1 MTQEEANLSLNKV
14 VKTSLLRMISVILL
28 TAGAHLGMAVAQTES
43 IPQSGASTASAVRH
57 SSSEMLIGAGDL
69 LQVTVYGTDFDRQ
82 VRVSDTGEISLPLLG
97 TVKVGGLSIDE
108 AEQFVG
114 RELARKGYF
123 TDPQVSIF
131 DREYA
136 TQAIS
141 VLGEVQKPGIYPLPG
156 SRTLFDAISAAG
168 GTSEKA
174 GNEVTI
180 THRGHTDDPQVVP
193 LSYVG
198 DSSLHSNVKV
208 LPGDTVVVARAGIVY
223 VVGDVHKPSGI
234 VMQNS
239 QLTALQAIAMAEGT
253 NPTASLNR
261 SRLIRKTPQ
270 GLKEV
275 PLPLK
280 KILAAKAPDVD
291 LQPNDILFV
300 PNSAAKSAARR
311 SVEAIVQTA
320 TGVAIYRPY

>member
-1 MTQEEANLSLNKV
+1 VLT
-14 VKTSLLRMISVILL
+14 TPFLRIIAAILL
-28 TAGAHLGMAVAQTES
+28 VAVAHLGVAAGQNS
-43 IPQSGASTASAVRH
+43 AIQQSAASPPSAVQH
-57 SSSEMLIGAGDL
+57 SNSEMLIGGGDL

-82 VRVSDTGEISLPLLG
+82 ARVSDTGEISLPLLG
-97 TVKVGGLSIDE
+97 TVKVGGLSIGE
-108 AEQFVG
+108 AEQLVG
-114 RELARKGYF
+114 RELVRKGYF
-123 TDPQVSIF
+123 NDPQVSIF

-156 SRTLFDAISAAG
+156 ARTLFDAISAAG
-168 GTSEKA
+168 GTTEKA

-180 THRGHTDDPQVVP
+180 THRGHTDNPQVVP

-198 DSSLHSNVKV
+198 DSSVHSNVKV
-208 LPGDTVVVARAGIVY
+208 LPGDTIVVAKAGIVY

-239 QLTALQAIAMAEGT
+239 HLTALQAIAMAEGT
-253 NPTASLNR
+253 NPTAALNR
-261 SRLIRKTPQ
+261 SKLIRKTPE

-280 KILAAKAPDVD
+280 KILAAKAPDWN
-291 LQPNDILFV
+291 LQADDILFV
-300 PNSAAKSAARR
+300 PSSAAKSAARR
-311 SVEAIVQTA
+311 GLEAVVQAA
-320 TGVAIYRPY
+320 TGLAIYRPY

>member
-1 MTQEEANLSLNKV
+1 
-14 VKTSLLRMISVILL
+14 
-28 TAGAHLGMAVAQTES
+28 
-43 IPQSGASTASAVRH
+43 
-57 SSSEMLIGAGDL
+57 MLIGAGDL

-82 VRVSDTGEISLPLLG
+82 VRVTDTGEISLPFLG
-97 TVKVGGLSIDE
+97 TVKVGGLSIE
-108 AEQFVG
+108 QAEQSVG
-114 RELARKGYF
+114 RELLRKGYF
-123 TDPQVSIF
+123 TDPQVAIF

-156 SRTLFDAISAAG
+156 ARTLFDAISAAG
-168 GTSEKA
+168 GTTDKA
-174 GNEVTI
+174 GNQVTI
-180 THRGHTDDPQVVP
+180 THRGHTDNPEMVP

-198 DSSLHSNVKV
+198 DSSVHSNVKV
-208 LPGDTVVVARAGIVY
+208 LPGDTVAVAKAGIVY
-223 VVGDVHKPSGI
+223 VVGDVRKPSGI

-239 QLTALQAIAMAEGT
+239 QLTALQAVAMAEGT
-253 NPTASLNR
+253 NPTAALNR
-261 SRLIRKTPQ
+261 SKLIRKTPE

-280 KILAAKAPDVD
+280 KILAAKSPDVN
-291 LQPNDILFV
+291 LQANDILFV

-311 SVEAIVQTA
+311 SLEAIVQTA

>member
-1 MTQEEANLSLNKV
+1 MSLNRV
-14 VKTSLLRMISVILL
+14 VITSLVRILAAIFL
-28 TAGAHLGMAVAQTES
+28 SAAHLGIAVAQTES
-43 IPQSGASTASAVRH
+43 IQQSGASTASPVQH

-82 VRVSDTGEISLPLLG
+82 VRVTDTGEISLPFLG
-97 TVKVGGLSIDE
+97 TVKVGGLSIE
-108 AEQFVG
+108 QAEQSVG
-114 RELARKGYF
+114 RELAQKGYF
-123 TDPQVSIF
+123 TDPQVAIF

-156 SRTLFDAISAAG
+156 ARTLFDAISAAG
-168 GTSEKA
+168 GTTDKA
-174 GNEVTI
+174 GNQVTI
-180 THRGHTDDPQVVP
+180 THRGHTDNPQVVP

-198 DSSLHSNVKV
+198 DSSVHSNVKV
-208 LPGDTVVVARAGIVY
+208 LPGDTVAVARAGIVY
-223 VVGDVHKPSGI
+223 VVGDVRKPSGI

-239 QLTALQAIAMAEGT
+239 QLTALQAVAMAEGT
-253 NPTASLNR
+253 NPTAALNR
-261 SRLIRKTPQ
+261 SKLIRKTPE

-280 KILAAKAPDVD
+280 KILAAKSPDVN

-320 TGVAIYRPY
+320 TGLAIYRPY